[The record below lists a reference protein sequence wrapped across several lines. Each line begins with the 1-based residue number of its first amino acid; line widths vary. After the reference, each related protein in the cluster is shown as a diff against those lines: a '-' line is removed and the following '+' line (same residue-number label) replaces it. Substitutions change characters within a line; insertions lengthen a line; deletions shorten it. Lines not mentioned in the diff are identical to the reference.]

1 MPIMTIREIAP
12 DNTAPPALSIVV
24 PVFNEQGN
32 LDRLFDELEIQLD
45 ALAISWDILFVD
57 DGSSDRTWSAIES
70 LHQKDSRVK
79 GLRLS
84 RNFGHQYA
92 LFAGLHHVRGEAVI
106 TMDGDLQH
114 PPELIPTLVE
124 KWREGAKIVNTRR
137 QDPEDFSFIKK
148 TSSRFYY
155 RLFSWLSGVPLDPGM
170 ADFRLLDRKVV
181 ADILRIREEGLFLR
195 GLVQWVGYPST
206 TVSFQC
212 RKRFTGNTKYTLK
225 KMLRFGW
232 HGVSSFSIVPLRLA
246 VLTGFTTSGVAFAGI
261 LYAIYSKLVQGEAVP
276 GWAST
281 VAIISFLFGILFI
294 LLGVLGEYIG
304 RILLEVRQ
312 RPRYLVSEAVGV
324 YPVVEEP
331 AALAESLA
339 T

>member
-1 MPIMTIREIAP
+1 MTSREAGP
-12 DNTAPPALSIVV
+12 NSLASPVLSVVV

-32 LDRLFDELEIQLD
+32 LDRLYDELEVQLD
-45 ALAISWDILFVD
+45 ALDMAWEILFVD
-57 DGSSDRTWSAIES
+57 DGSSDQTWGVIETIHRS
-70 LHQKDSRVK
+70 DERVK

-92 LFAGLHHVRGEAVI
+92 LFAGLHHARGRAVI

-114 PPELIPTLVE
+114 PPELIPKLVE
-124 KWREGAKIVNTRR
+124 KWSEGAKVVNTRR
-137 QDPEDFSFIKK
+137 QDPEDFSLIKK
-148 TSSRFYY
+148 TSSRLYY
-155 RLFSWLSGVPLDPGM
+155 RLFSWLSGVPLEPGM

-181 ADILRIREEGLFLR
+181 NDILRIREEGLFLR
-195 GLVQWVGYPST
+195 GLVLWVGYPAV
-206 TVSFQC
+206 TVPFKC
-212 RKRFTGNTKYTLK
+212 RNRHSGRTKYTLK

-246 VLTGFTTSGVAFAGI
+246 VLTGFFTSGISFAGI
-261 LYAIYSKLVQGEAVP
+261 LYAIYSKLIEGEAVP

-304 RILLEVRQ
+304 RILLEVRH
-312 RPRYLVSEAVGV
+312 RPRYLVSETAGV
-324 YPVVEEP
+324 PSVVEEP
-331 AALAESLA
+331 AAPVESVSR
-339 T
+339 